1 MSDKV
6 LHVGEDDW
14 QSQVLDAAVPVV
26 VDFWAPWCGPC
37 QMIGPIIDELADEY
51 DSKVTF
57 VKVNT
62 DEAREVAIRYGIMGI
77 PTLKIF
83 KGGEEI
89 ASVSGALPKDHLKQW
104 IDTSVSG
111 N

>member
-6 LHVGEDDW
+6 KHVGNDDFKTE
-14 QSQVLDAAVPVV
+14 VLESDLPVL

-37 QMIGPIIDELADEY
+37 KMVEPIVEDLAGEY
-51 DSKVTF
+51 DGKFKF

-62 DEAREVAIRYGIMGI
+62 DDARDVAVQYGIMSI

-83 KGGEEI
+83 KGGEVVDS
-89 ASVSGALPKDHLKQW
+89 AVGAAPRDMLKDLIEKHL
-104 IDTSVSG
+104 
-111 N
+111 